1 MEKRALRPPSEDS
14 RELEGSWGSRE
25 SPVGD
30 EDFCLEMDE
39 NGIIGLGEELLW
51 EDGSPDLEEE
61 PWSQAGRDLQED
73 LSELLGSD
81 SLSASPEE
89 LRHTLSLCDL
99 EDMRS
104 GNSVVEHLIGEE
116 EEQSCAIC
124 GEQAESPP
132 ERDGQL
138 EMSEEE
144 LDREGG
150 HRGGIGVWLDL
161 TTPGGEEE
169 TMTKG
174 GAALAVA
181 PLEQWED
188 KSEEVKPQ
196 EISRS
201 AWPSNTVV
209 QPVCVVDEYNLLT
222 RASVES
228 QEPRVLYPLA
238 SDSKPVEGLRG
249 ERDPSLFPIPLP
261 RKGKPRLHENMQL
274 SPTPRMS
281 TKAQMSPPRSH
292 PGLCSPTRDS
302 QGHVNPAE
310 APKKPSKGSPCLDG
324 SRRGQLTHRLPD
336 FSRVEPKVRFPK
348 EVYKPPRS
356 KRPVQGRGS
365 ATEMPL
371 VFKSPAD
378 IVREVLLSGPDGPP
392 AGPPSLTRSCHPLR
406 AALPQEFRSPQQA
419 HALVHQLQEDYNRLL
434 TKYAEAENT
443 IDRLR
448 LEAKVNLYA
457 DPPRPSNPVC
467 SGTISTASSKVMNL
481 AFPQAQKA
489 EFRPT
494 AEPLPPAAFSPEQA
508 GAGHEIPSSQ
518 TTPPSRSLS
527 LRDGGQRG
535 HVLSRQAEHFQSRLD
550 SFEDLLRKGK
560 LKLSELIKSLSD
572 LGQEQEALER
582 GYLEARDEHRLLQQ
596 QGNESG
602 TFDPDRELEGQIFR
616 SGMRLEELRERVGHG
631 SPEHPLST
639 ALSSPRNGG
648 DPTPLPESP
657 VSPVEGGTVNREV
670 SSVSGESEV
679 EVEPEG
685 EDLPNTFLLPL
696 QLKQERVERDF
707 NTLLDQHQIF
717 KELPRVLDL
726 GQGSAVTDCRAA
738 HAVLPGT
745 NGLDVKHNYA
755 KSVERDQSGNQTPLQ
770 GSMAALPDGKPAPT
784 PRKQLKTSLEEPVPN
799 SSRPS
804 GVARVKLH
812 SSSLTSL
819 GESSSSEH
827 QAFKLHHNH
836 GRAPLVDGIV
846 SPETDSGFMGSESSH
861 LTPAVHAPFHQTVR
875 PSDPLAEKGAKS
887 HQSPPEPLSAS
898 APTPTRSQSGTV
910 GLSEHPPLW
919 DQAESRSGL
928 ALPSTSSPQHWAR
941 SVTSE
946 TATCS
951 VSEGE
956 DGRGIGFPSVTG
968 EKLFRQRSP
977 SLSSS
982 RTCIDPFRSGGRG
995 QLPGQRKAIQS
1006 LQAEVDRLKESLESS
1021 LRHTVA
1027 PTIHAGVPHT
1037 RNTSLH
1043 ARSTQHHGDSG
1054 QREDAEQEEE
1064 ELGMRRVERPGPV
1077 LRGRST
1083 STPRRRPEHST
1094 SPDSEC
1100 ARTPTCRAAQG
1111 VRRQARTFVT
1121 HRGYSSRPEHSVT
1134 LPSEDNETN
1143 SLENKSLLCPEPWH
1157 HPPGKRVPRS
1167 STVSPDAH
1175 PCSQH
1180 CPLCKGS
1187 GQVHRAD
1194 VNVERDSK
1202 TQRVTP
1208 HHGQPRNTS
1217 RSGSRGWFMNT
1228 PLPPAVLSSVPV
1240 VQCVP
1245 VYPSVLYYASP
1256 VLKATPSHAQP
1267 VCLPLGESREDTRVR
1282 TQGGSRYPRRSHSAD
1297 AAQLSRSLSQAIEV
1311 AANMKITSQCMVHSL
1326 TSGLRHQRALTHTS
1340 LH

>member
-228 QEPRVLYPLA
+228 QEPRALYPLA
-238 SDSKPVEGLRG
+238 SDSKPVEGLR
-249 ERDPSLFPIPLP
+249 
-261 RKGKPRLHENMQL
+261 
-274 SPTPRMS
+274 
-281 TKAQMSPPRSH
+281 
-292 PGLCSPTRDS
+292 GLCSPTRDS

-726 GQGSAVTDCRAA
+726 GQG
-738 HAVLPGT
+738 
-745 NGLDVKHNYA
+745 
-755 KSVERDQSGNQTPLQ
+755 PLQ

-836 GRAPLVDGIV
+836 GRAPLVV
-846 SPETDSGFMGSESSH
+846 SGTA
-861 LTPAVHAPFHQTVR
+861 L

-956 DGRGIGFPSVTG
+956 DGRGIGFPSVTDLVGVASCLGNG
-968 EKLFRQRSP
+968 EGG
-977 SLSSS
+977 SLA
-982 RTCIDPFRSGGRG
+982 TYLGKGEPINQPEAG
-995 QLPGQRKAIQS
+995 RKAIQS

-1094 SPDSEC
+1094 KAGAKEFHSVSRCPSLFTTLSTVQ
-1100 ARTPTCRAAQG
+1100 RVRAGAQG
-1111 VRRQARTFVT
+1111 RY
-1121 HRGYSSRPEHSVT
+1121 HYSYS
-1134 LPSEDNETN
+1134 
-1143 SLENKSLLCPEPWH
+1143 
-1157 HPPGKRVPRS
+1157 
-1167 STVSPDAH
+1167 
-1175 PCSQH
+1175 
-1180 CPLCKGS
+1180 
-1187 GQVHRAD
+1187 
-1194 VNVERDSK
+1194 
-1202 TQRVTP
+1202 
-1208 HHGQPRNTS
+1208 
-1217 RSGSRGWFMNT
+1217 
-1228 PLPPAVLSSVPV
+1228 
-1240 VQCVP
+1240 
-1245 VYPSVLYYASP
+1245 
-1256 VLKATPSHAQP
+1256 
-1267 VCLPLGESREDTRVR
+1267 
-1282 TQGGSRYPRRSHSAD
+1282 
-1297 AAQLSRSLSQAIEV
+1297 
-1311 AANMKITSQCMVHSL
+1311 
-1326 TSGLRHQRALTHTS
+1326 
-1340 LH
+1340 